1 MLPRIDT
8 KTKGSI
14 SPMLRFAVFDDFG
27 PANAWELRRAYLIG
41 KDNIAIPSQIT
52 FQDGIIDC
60 RKTSPEAAALS
71 LQYATKDWG
80 LLTLRTTL
88 LPDREQPVLL
98 DLELARHRIMLVL
111 DKLEEWGLA
120 SLLNPDDPIMVELNS
135 ARDLFTDALVEPS
148 APFGH
153 FTPKM
158 AQLAADALSRAIAA
172 SEHLAQRQAER
183 QFEQRYAIAQVAEEG
198 NRSQYLPQFGCAVHN
213 ERFAPPLQKVIQ
225 SSFQFIVSPMRWN
238 DIEANEG
245 SYSFQ
250 ATDRWIEWAVRDA
263 RLSVASGPLIDLSER
278 SVPDWLTIW
287 QHDYETLREFAYEHV
302 CRVVKRYRKAVG
314 RWTAISAPIAG
325 DGVQLSLDQ
334 WVDLT
339 RLAVVAIRKGT
350 SNARAIVE
358 IPSPFGEHPGGSDT
372 PVPPTFFAEML
383 LHAGVEVDAFGLRIQ
398 MGDHAAGHS
407 CRDMMQISS
416 LIDEFTRF
424 ERPLHITAI
433 GAPSQPQGDRAE
445 ESSPEPGYWKKP
457 WSGEQQAEWMLSAVS
472 IAASKPFVRSVA
484 WQALYDTE
492 RCSPEMNDGGLITR
506 DGKAKPALKRAADI
520 RQAIRKG
527 IAPTAYAAE
536 ASQTA

>member
-1 MLPRIDT
+1 
-8 KTKGSI
+8 
-14 SPMLRFAVFDDFG
+14 MLRFAVFDDFG

-41 KDNIAIPSQIT
+41 KDNLAVPSQIK
-52 FQDGIIDC
+52 FQDGIIEC
-60 RKTSPEAAALS
+60 RKASPDAAALS
-71 LQYATKDWG
+71 LQYNTKDWG

-120 SLLNPDDPIMVELNS
+120 SLLEPDDPIMIELNA

-153 FTPKM
+153 FAPRM
-158 AQLAADALSRAIAA
+158 AQLASDALSRAIAA

-183 QFEQRYAIAQVAEEG
+183 QFEQRYTIAQTVEEKS
-198 NRSQYLPQFGCAVHN
+198 RSQYLPQFGCAVHN

-225 SSFQFIVSPMRWN
+225 STFQFIVSPMRWN
-238 DIEANEG
+238 DIEENEG

-263 RLSVASGPLIDLSER
+263 RLPVVSGPLLDLSSR
-278 SVPDWLTIW
+278 SVPEWLTIW

-302 CRVVKRYRKAVG
+302 SRVVKRYRKAVT
-314 RWTAISAPIAG
+314 RWTAISAPTVA

-339 RLAVVAIRKGT
+339 RLAVVAIRKGAANT
-350 SNARAIVE
+350 RAVVE
-358 IPSPFGEHPGGSDT
+358 IPAPFGEHPGGDET
-372 PVPPTFFAEML
+372 MVPPTFFAEML

-398 MGDHAAGHS
+398 MGDHVPGRS
-407 CRDMMQISS
+407 CRDLMQVSAI
-416 LIDEFTRF
+416 IDEFSRF

-433 GAPSQPQGDRAE
+433 GAPSEPQGDRSE
-445 ESSPEPGYWKKP
+445 HNSPEPGYWKAP
-457 WSGEQQAEWMLSAVS
+457 WSGEQQAEWMLNAVT
-472 IAASKPFVRSVA
+472 IAASKPFVRTVA

-506 DGKAKPALKRAADI
+506 DGRAKPALRCASDI
-520 RQAIRKG
+520 RQSIRKG
-527 IAPTAYAAE
+527 IAPTVYASE
-536 ASQTA
+536 AASTA